1 MFRSRTIPLCALALA
16 SIGGSAVAQTVVE
29 DQRLTEPT
37 LLGDDRYG
45 AAVDTSLGRM
55 VVGAPNHD
63 ANGLQS
69 GAVFIYAS
77 GGDGTWTPEQTLLS
91 SDLAPNDLFGSS
103 VCVQGGRLVVGA
115 PRRDVGV
122 FDEGAAYE
130 FVRQGDG
137 TWLETDRFS
146 AQDGTPGDRFGESIA
161 FDGDYAVVGAP
172 ADDPGGQGS
181 AGSAYVFERQP
192 SGDWLQIEK
201 LTSPAPGV
209 NRRFGRHVEII
220 GPFVVVGQEAA
231 NAGEAGLDRL
241 FIYLR
246 QGDDFVLDGTIA
258 SPTPGQAGAQRF
270 GIDFDLDAPR
280 LIVGDPDS
288 SAGGRAHVYE
298 RVAGSWVLTDTIDA
312 APEVSEARVGAS
324 VALNGTTAV
333 LGAPGDGVFEGRAVL
348 MLESVNG
355 GWRELADVEPDVRSG
370 VVPDEFG
377 ACVEM
382 DEEGLV
388 IGAPVFTAQGLATG
402 SAFAFRR
409 GMLMH
414 GHTQLDVG
422 GGAQQDFLMLAG
434 PQNAVKF
441 HWIVGS
447 ATGTTPG
454 VQLAPS
460 VLVPLVPDAYGI
472 STVFNAGQ
480 PPLVG
485 SIGLLDGDGVST
497 RSFVVPAGLSPAL
510 AGLTLHHAYLVYDP
524 FTLFIEAS
532 SNAVSLTLVP

>member
-1 MFRSRTIPLCALALA
+1 MLLTRTLSLGLLVLTAGAGP
-16 SIGGSAVAQTVVE
+16 SWAQTVVE
-29 DQRLTEPT
+29 DQRLSEPT

-45 AAVDTSLGRM
+45 AAVDTSQGRM

-69 GAVFIYAS
+69 GAVFVYAS

-91 SDLAPNDLFGSS
+91 ADLAPNDLFGSA
-103 VCVQGGRLVVGA
+103 VCVVGDRIVVGA

-137 TWLETDRFS
+137 SWLETDRFS
-146 AQDGTPGDRFGESIA
+146 ALDGTPGDRFGASVA
-161 FDGDYAVVGAP
+161 FDGDYAIVGAP
-172 ADDPGGQGS
+172 ADDPGGLGS
-181 AGSAYVFERQP
+181 SGSAYVFERQP

-201 LTSPAPGV
+201 LTSPAPGA
-209 NRRFGRHVEII
+209 NRRFGRHVEIA

-241 FIYLR
+241 FVFLR
-246 QGDDFVLDGTIA
+246 QGDDYTLDAAIA
-258 SPTPGQAGAQRF
+258 SPTPGQPGAQRF
-270 GIDFDLDAPR
+270 GVDFDLDAPR

-298 RVAGSWVLTDTIDA
+298 RVAGTWTLVDTIDA

-324 VALNGTTAV
+324 VALDGTTAL
-333 LGAPGDGVFEGRAVL
+333 LGGPGDGVFEGRGVL
-348 MLESVNG
+348 FLESVNG
-355 GWRELADVEPDVRSG
+355 GWRELADVEPDERSG
-370 VVPDEFG
+370 VVPDEYG
-377 ACVEM
+377 LCVEM
-382 DEEGLV
+382 DADGLV
-388 IGAPVFTAQGLATG
+388 IGAPAFSDQGLATG
-402 SAFAFRR
+402 AAFAFRR

-414 GHTQLDVG
+414 GHSRLGVG

-434 PQNAVKF
+434 PENAVKF

-447 ATGTTPG
+447 ATGTSPG
-454 VQLAPS
+454 VVIAPT
-460 VLVPLVPDAYGI
+460 VVVPLVPDAYGA
-472 STVFNAGQ
+472 STVFNAGL
-480 PPLVG
+480 PPIVG
-485 SIGLLDGDGVST
+485 SIGLLDADGVSA
-497 RSFVVPAGLSPAL
+497 RSFVVPVGLSPAL
-510 AGLTLHHAYLVYDP
+510 AGLTLHHAFLVYDP

>member
-1 MFRSRTIPLCALALA
+1 MFLTRTLTLGTFAVLAAALPAR
-16 SIGGSAVAQTVVE
+16 AQTVVE

-45 AAVDTSLGRM
+45 AAVDTSQGRM

-69 GAVFIYAS
+69 GAAFVHAS
-77 GGDGTWTPEQTLLS
+77 NGDGTWTHEQTLLS
-91 SDLAPNDLFGSS
+91 SDLAPNDLFGSA
-103 VCVQGGRLVVGA
+103 VCLRGDRLVVGA
-115 PRRDVGV
+115 PRRDVGI

-146 AQDGTPGDRFGESIA
+146 ALDGTPGDRFGEAVA

-172 ADDPGGQGS
+172 ADDPGGLGS

-201 LTSPAPGV
+201 LTSPAPGA
-209 NRRFGRHVEII
+209 NRRFGRHVEIA
-220 GPFVVVGQEAA
+220 GPFVVVGQEAV
-231 NAGEAGLDRL
+231 GSSEGGLDRL
-241 FIYLR
+241 FVFLR
-246 QGDDFVLDGTIA
+246 QGDDFVLDDAIA
-258 SPTPGQAGAQRF
+258 SPTPDQPGADRF
-270 GIDFDLDAPR
+270 GVDFDLDAPR

-298 RVAGSWVLTDTIDA
+298 RVAGNWVLADTIEA
-312 APEVSEARVGAS
+312 TPEVSEARVGAS
-324 VALNGTTAV
+324 VALDGTLA
-333 LGAPGDGVFEGRAVL
+333 LLCGPGDGAFEGRGVL
-348 MLESVNG
+348 FLESVNG

-382 DEEGLV
+382 DGDGIV
-388 IGAPVFTAQGLATG
+388 VGAPEFTDQGLATG

-414 GHTQLDVG
+414 GHTQLGVG

-434 PQNAVKF
+434 PENSVKF

-447 ATGTTPG
+447 ATGTSPG
-454 VQLAPS
+454 VVIAPT
-460 VLVPLVPDAYGI
+460 VVVPLVPDAYGLQ
-472 STVFNAGQ
+472 TVFNPGQ

-485 SIGLLDGDGVST
+485 SIGLLDADGVSA
-497 RSFVVPAGLSPAL
+497 RSFVVPVGLSPAL
-510 AGLTLHHAYLVYDP
+510 AGLTLHHAFLVYDP